1 MGVCRTRR
9 GSACPPTAGR
19 PSNRASSRFPAARSI
34 STWYERAVVLYWY
47 QTPWQV
53 TATELRTRVWVAVNG
68 ILHQRSDVVLVRLV
82 APGAGDRRKGLEA
95 ALRLAPL
102 VMSEMRARLR

>member
-1 MGVCRTRR
+1 
-9 GSACPPTAGR
+9 
-19 PSNRASSRFPAARSI
+19 
-34 STWYERAVVLYWY
+34 
-47 QTPWQV
+47 
-53 TATELRTRVWVAVNG
+53 VWVAVNG